1 MYSQFTQSWERGR
14 ENDDYVTYHLTDTRY
29 RLLKQRG
36 VPSVGTDMRRL
47 LYVKN
52 NQKGGYFFIQ
62 IWLKSLMWEFEA
74 Q

>member
-1 MYSQFTQSWERGR
+1 MYSQFTQSRERGR

-52 NQKGGYFFIQ
+52 NQTGGYFFIQ
-62 IWLKSLMWEFEA
+62 I
-74 Q
+74 